1 MCKEIMDEL
10 FIESEKSLVIGDSIH
25 DLQMAKN
32 ANVSSLAATYGA
44 HNQKTLSD
52 YNPIGYAESADMIF
66 DWIRKN
72 G

>member
-1 MCKEIMDEL
+1 
-10 FIESEKSLVIGDSIH
+10 VIGDSIH

>member
-10 FIESEKSLVIGDSIH
+10 FIEPEKTLVIGDSIH

-32 ANVSSLAATYGA
+32 ASIASLAVTYGA
-44 HNQKTLSD
+44 HNQDALSIYDPID
-52 YNPIGYAESADMIF
+52 YMEDAKMIF
-66 DWIRKN
+66 DWIRRH